1 MGEEMMRMAEEVM
14 MMSEDSIFSKGGI
27 VLWCFQSTGDFL
39 TPSVNALIRSVIL
52 QERSGNNSFGH
63 QSLTLQY
70 KLDNEFELVFVV
82 AYQRI
87 LQLAY
92 VDKFLN
98 DVHLEFRD
106 KYKNEL
112 TSGDHILDFDFMSSF
127 ERVLKE
133 CENWAKTQAKLPK
146 QMRTFED
153 SQKSKKTVASMI
165 ERKGEEKGKKS
176 VKIVENKAIS
186 NGSAEPEVD
195 YDEDAIAANRAK
207 IAQKLAAKNKKE
219 PKLVFLSPSLSLFV
233 WETESFNDQMNPAI
247 TANRAKIAQKLAAK
261 NKKEPKKS
269 PKSPKPETKERVKQP
284 RVWELGGN
292 TRDLPNLDF
301 STDSPDDQPKE
312 INIDTQLVGQMT
324 GAIRDLEVDSDSES
338 SEEEEETTK
347 KTNNKSGG
355 MFSMFKGLV
364 GSKALTEESMRP
376 ALDQLRDHLI
386 GKNVA
391 ADIANKL
398 CDSVAARLDGK
409 VLGTF
414 DSVARTVRATLTD
427 ALVQLL
433 SPKRRVD
440 ILRDCIQARQENRP
454 YVMTFCGVNGVGKS
468 TNLAKIC
475 FWLIENGFSVLIA
488 ACDTFR
494 AGAVEQL
501 RTHVRHLNALHPK
514 ERHGGK
520 TMVTLYEKGYGKDAA
535 GIAMEAIKFARD
547 TRTDVVLVDTA
558 GRMQDNEPL
567 MRALAKLIKV
577 NEPDL
582 VLFVGEALV
591 GNEAVDQLVKFNQA
605 LADHSNSSSPRSI
618 DGIVLTKFD
627 TIDDKV
633 GAAISM
639 TYITGQPIVFVGTGQ
654 TYADLKALNAPAV
667 VHALMK

>member
-1 MGEEMMRMAEEVM
+1 ML
-14 MMSEDSIFSKGGI
+14 DLFSIFSKGGI
-27 VLWCFQSTGDFL
+27 VLWCFQSTSEIFS
-39 TPSVNALIRSVIL
+39 PSVNALIRSVIL
-52 QERSGNNSFGH
+52 QERSGNNTFNH
-63 QSLTLQY
+63 NSLTLQY

-87 LQLAY
+87 LQLSY

-112 TSGDHILDFDFMSSF
+112 QTGRYNSDYEFKMCFDK
-127 ERVLKE
+127 VLKE
-133 CENWAKTQAKLPK
+133 CENWAKSQAKIPK

-165 ERKGEEKGKKS
+165 ERKGDEKNKKS
-176 VKIVENKAIS
+176 VKIVESKNLS
-186 NGSAEPEVD
+186 NGKLEEPLEQ
-195 YDEDAIAANRAK
+195 EDDVIAANRAK
-207 IAQKLAAKNKKE
+207 LAQKLA
-219 PKLVFLSPSLSLFV
+219 S
-233 WETESFNDQMNPAI
+233 
-247 TANRAKIAQKLAAK
+247 K

-269 PKSPKPETKERVKQP
+269 PKSPKAVDRVKKP
-284 RVWELGGN
+284 RVWELGGGS
-292 TRDLPNLDF
+292 RDLPTLEYT
-301 STDSPDDQPKE
+301 TDKDAVPNDIMP
-312 INIDTQLVGQMT
+312 DTQLVGQMT
-324 GAIRDLEVDSDSES
+324 GAIKDLEVESDYS
-338 SEEEEETTK
+338 SSDDEVDNTQPTSK
-347 KTNNKSGG
+347 KSGG
-355 MFSMFKGLV
+355 MFSIFKGLV
-364 GSKALTEESMRP
+364 GSKALSEETMRP
-376 ALDQLRDHLI
+376 VLDKLRDHLI

-398 CDSVAARLDGK
+398 CDSVATKLEGK

-414 DSVARTVRATLTD
+414 ETVAKTVRATLTES
-427 ALVQLL
+427 LVQIL

-440 ILRDCIQARQENRP
+440 ILRDCMHAKQEGRP

-475 FWLIENGFSVLIA
+475 FWLLENDLSVLIA

-501 RTHVRHLNALHPK
+501 RTHVRRLDALHPMQA
-514 ERHGGK
+514 HGRR
-520 TMVTLYEKGYGKDAA
+520 MVHLYEKGYGKDAA
-535 GIAMEAIKFARD
+535 GIAMEAIRYAADSKI
-547 TRTDVVLVDTA
+547 DVVLVDTA

-567 MRALAKLIKV
+567 MRALAKLITV
-577 NEPDL
+577 NQPDL

-605 LADHSNSSSPRSI
+605 LADHSATNDPHVI

-654 TYADLKALNAPAV
+654 TYTDLKALNPDAV
-667 VHALMK
+667 VRALMK

>member
-1 MGEEMMRMAEEVM
+1 ML
-14 MMSEDSIFSKGGI
+14 DLFSIFSKGGI
-27 VLWCFQSTGDFL
+27 VLWCFQSTSEIFS
-39 TPSVNALIRSVIL
+39 PSVNALIRSVIL
-52 QERSGNNSFGH
+52 QERTGNNTFNYNA
-63 QSLTLQY
+63 LTLQY

-82 AYQRI
+82 AYQKI
-87 LQLAY
+87 LQLSY

-98 DVHLEFRD
+98 DVQLEFRD
-106 KYKNEL
+106 KYKNDL
-112 TSGDHILDFDFMSSF
+112 QNNSLIMDFNFRSTFD
-127 ERVLKE
+127 RVLKE
-133 CENWAKTQAKLPK
+133 CEVWAKSQAKLPK

-165 ERKGEEKGKKS
+165 ERRGEEKSKKS
-176 VKIVENKAIS
+176 VKIVENKNIT
-186 NGSAEPEVD
+186 NGKVEEAAKI
-195 YDEDAIAANRAK
+195 EDDVIAANRAK
-207 IAQKLAAKNKKE
+207 LAQKLATKTKKD
-219 PKLVFLSPSLSLFV
+219 V
-233 WETESFNDQMNPAI
+233 
-247 TANRAKIAQKLAAK
+247 
-261 NKKEPKKS
+261 KKS
-269 PKSPKPETKERVKQP
+269 PKSPKNEDRVKQP
-284 RVWELGGN
+284 RVWALGGD
-292 TRDLPNLDF
+292 TRDLPSLDF
-301 STDSPDDQPKE
+301 STDKPEDAED
-312 INIDTQLVGQMT
+312 NISADTELVGKMT
-324 GAIRDLEVDSDSES
+324 GAIRDLEVESEESS
-338 SEEEEETTK
+338 SEEEEEAREQPSPK
-347 KTNNKSGG
+347 KSGG
-355 MFSMFKGLV
+355 MFSIIKGLV
-364 GSKALTEESMRP
+364 GSKALTEDSMRP
-376 ALDQLRDHLI
+376 VLDKLRDHLI

-398 CDSVAARLDGK
+398 CESVAVKLEGK

-414 DSVARTVRATLTD
+414 DSVAKTVKATLTES
-427 ALVQLL
+427 LVQIL

-440 ILRDCIQARQENRP
+440 ILRDCLHAREQGRP
-454 YVMTFCGVNGVGKS
+454 YVMAFCGVNGVGKS

-475 FWLIENGFSVLIA
+475 FWLIENDLTVLIA

-501 RTHVRHLNALHPK
+501 RTHARRLAALHPP
-514 ERHGGK
+514 RAPHAPAA
-520 TMVTLYEKGYGKDAA
+520 VQLYEKGYGKDAA
-535 GIAMEAIKFARD
+535 GIAMEAIKFAADNRI
-547 TRTDVVLVDTA
+547 DVVLIDTA

-605 LADHSNSSSPRSI
+605 LADHSASSNPRAI

-654 TYADLKALNAPAV
+654 TYTDLKALNANAV

>member
-1 MGEEMMRMAEEVM
+1 ML
-14 MMSEDSIFSKGGI
+14 DLFSIFSKGGI
-27 VLWCFQSTGDFL
+27 VLWCFQSTSDIF
-39 TPSVNALIRSVIL
+39 TPSVNSLIRSVIL
-52 QERSGNNSFGH
+52 QERTGNNTFNH
-63 QSLTLQY
+63 NALTLQY

-87 LQLAY
+87 LQLSY

-112 TSGDHILDFDFMSSF
+112 QGARHTGDFDFKLTYDS
-127 ERVLKE
+127 VLKA
-133 CENWAKTQAKLPK
+133 CESWAKSQAKIPK

-165 ERKGEEKGKKS
+165 ERKGEEKSKKS
-176 VKIVENKAIS
+176 VKIVESKS
-186 NGSAEPEVD
+186 LTNGKVEESPETDDDV
-195 YDEDAIAANRAK
+195 IAANRAK
-207 IAQKLAAKNKKE
+207 LAQKLASKGKKE
-219 PKLVFLSPSLSLFV
+219 
-233 WETESFNDQMNPAI
+233 I
-247 TANRAKIAQKLAAK
+247 
-261 NKKEPKKS
+261 KKS
-269 PKSPKPETKERVKQP
+269 PKPTKSPKPEERVKQP
-284 RVWELGGN
+284 RVWALGGDS
-292 TRDLPNLDF
+292 RDLPSLDF
-301 STDSPDDQPKE
+301 STDKPEDANGT
-312 INIDTQLVGQMT
+312 INPDTQLVGQMT
-324 GAIRDLEVDSDSES
+324 GAIRDLEVDSEES
-338 SEEEEETTK
+338 SSEDEEQTTQQNTK
-347 KTNNKSGG
+347 KSGG
-355 MFSMFKGLV
+355 MFSIFKGLV
-364 GSKALTEESMRP
+364 GSKALTEDSMRP
-376 ALDQLRDHLI
+376 VLDKMRDHLI
-386 GKNVA
+386 AKNVA

-398 CDSVAARLDGK
+398 CDSVAMKLEGK

-414 DSVARTVRATLTD
+414 DSVAKTVKTTLTES
-427 ALVQLL
+427 LVQIL

-440 ILRDCIQARQENRP
+440 ILRDCIHAKQEGRP
-454 YVMTFCGVNGVGKS
+454 YVMAFCGVNGVGKS

-475 FWLIENGFSVLIA
+475 FWLIENEMSVLIA

-501 RTHVRHLNALHPK
+501 RTHARHLNALHP
-514 ERHGGK
+514 ESNHHGRK
-520 TMVTLYEKGYGKDAA
+520 MVHLYEKGYGKDAA
-535 GIAMEAIKFARD
+535 GIAMEAIRYASD
-547 TRTDVVLVDTA
+547 TKIDVVLIDTA

-605 LADHSNSSSPRSI
+605 LADHSSSTNPHVI

-654 TYADLKALNAPAV
+654 TYTDLKALNANAV

>member
-1 MGEEMMRMAEEVM
+1 ML
-14 MMSEDSIFSKGGI
+14 DLFSIFSKGGI
-27 VLWCFQSTGDFL
+27 VLWCFQSTSEIFS
-39 TPSVNALIRSVIL
+39 PSVNALIRSVIL
-52 QERSGNNSFGH
+52 QERTGNNTFNH
-63 QSLTLQY
+63 NALTLQY

-87 LQLAY
+87 LQLSY

-106 KYKNEL
+106 KYKNDL
-112 TSGDHILDFDFMSSF
+112 QGGTSSIFIDYDFKSSF
-127 ERVLKE
+127 DKILKG
-133 CENWAKTQAKLPK
+133 CEIWAKSQAKIPK

-165 ERKGEEKGKKS
+165 ERKGDEKSKKS
-176 VKIVENKAIS
+176 VKIAENKNMT
-186 NGSAEPEVD
+186 NGKVEESPEI
-195 YDEDAIAANRAK
+195 EDDVIAANRAK
-207 IAQKLAAKNKKE
+207 LAQKLASKGTKKD
-219 PKLVFLSPSLSLFV
+219 V
-233 WETESFNDQMNPAI
+233 
-247 TANRAKIAQKLAAK
+247 
-261 NKKEPKKS
+261 KKS
-269 PKSPKPETKERVKQP
+269 PKSPKNEERVKQP
-284 RVWELGGN
+284 RVWALGGGS
-292 TRDLPNLDF
+292 RDLPTLDF
-301 STDSPDDQPKE
+301 STDKPEDAE
-312 INIDTQLVGQMT
+312 NNVTADTQLIGKMT
-324 GAIRDLEVDSDSES
+324 GAIRDLEVDSEESS
-338 SEEEEETTK
+338 SEEEEETNAQPSPK
-347 KTNNKSGG
+347 KSGG
-355 MFSMFKGLV
+355 MFSIFKGLV
-364 GSKALTEESMRP
+364 GSKALSEESMRP
-376 ALDQLRDHLI
+376 VLDKMRDHLI

-391 ADIANKL
+391 SDIANKL
-398 CDSVAARLDGK
+398 CDSVQAKLEGK

-414 DSVARTVRATLTD
+414 DSVAKTVKATLTES
-427 ALVQLL
+427 LVQIL

-440 ILRDCIQARQENRP
+440 ILRDCIHAKQQGRP
-454 YVMTFCGVNGVGKS
+454 YVMAFCGVNGVGKS

-475 FWLIENGFSVLIA
+475 FWLIENDMSVLIA

-501 RTHVRHLNALHPK
+501 RTHTRHLNALHP
-514 ERHGGK
+514 ETRHAGRK
-520 TMVTLYEKGYGKDAA
+520 MVHLYEKGYGKDAA
-535 GIAMEAIKFARD
+535 GIAMEAIRYAAESRI
-547 TRTDVVLVDTA
+547 DVVLIDTA

-577 NEPDL
+577 NEPDM

-605 LADHSNSSSPRSI
+605 LADHSSSTNPHVI

-654 TYADLKALNAPAV
+654 TYTDLKALNANAV